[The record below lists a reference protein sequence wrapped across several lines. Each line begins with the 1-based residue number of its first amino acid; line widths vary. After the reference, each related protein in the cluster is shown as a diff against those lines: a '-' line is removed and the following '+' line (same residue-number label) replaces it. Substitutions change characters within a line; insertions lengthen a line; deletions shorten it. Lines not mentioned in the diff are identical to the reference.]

1 MIIGRIPAAAVLRAA
16 SLSLLLLVLPV
27 MLVLFP
33 VADSGAET
41 RYVKPENEALV
52 RRGQG
57 TEFKIVGVVKEGTTV
72 EVIEENKDYSLVRLD
87 NGVEGW
93 ILRRYLSVEPP
104 LDTLVEKLRRERE
117 ELQSKESESSGKLE
131 ELSAMLATTQ
141 TDLEQLRAERDR
153 VLAEYEQLQRDTADV
168 VKIRN
173 EMLSTA
179 EENKQLTAKMAV
191 LEKENSELKKDRTI
205 NWFLAGGGVLFFGI
219 LIGKMPSPSR
229 RRKSSLLS

>member
-1 MIIGRIPAAAVLRAA
+1 MIIGRIPATAVMYAA
-16 SLSLLLLVLPV
+16 SLSRFIFLLPALLVL
-27 MLVLFP
+27 FS
-33 VADSGAET
+33 VADVVAET
-41 RYVKPENEALV
+41 RYVKPEGEAMV

-57 TEFKIVGVVKEGTTV
+57 TEFKIVGVVKDGAMV
-72 EVIEENKDYSLVRLD
+72 EVIEENRDYSLVRLD

-93 ILRRYLSVEPP
+93 ILRRYLSAEPP
-104 LDTLVEKLRRERE
+104 PDTLVENLRRERE
-117 ELQSKESESSGKLE
+117 ELQRKESESSRKLE
-131 ELSAMLATTQ
+131 ELSEKLATAQ
-141 TDLEQLRAERDR
+141 TGLEELRAERDR

-179 EENKQLTAKMAV
+179 EENKQLAEKMVV
-191 LEKENSELKKDRTI
+191 LEKENSELKKNRTI

-219 LIGKMPSPSR
+219 LLGKMPSPSR